1 METIEM
7 IKNKFDE
14 SSRIEYELYNMC
26 VNYIKERLS
35 SLPNNEIYLNFEV
48 TISYIGF
55 YNINPYSEVK
65 RIYLKDDDI
74 YADTE
79 DEDEYK
85 ITHASATELYEIA
98 EAIWHKTGKLL
109 C

>member
-26 VNYIKERLS
+26 VNYIKERLG
-35 SLPNNEIYLNFEV
+35 SLPNNEIYFDQDV
-48 TISYIGF
+48 SPIRIRF
-55 YNINPYSEVK
+55 YDYGEFTYALVNRV
-65 RIYLKDDDI
+65 YLIDEDI

-79 DEDEYK
+79 YIDGYEISGGNTIDLYK
-85 ITHASATELYEIA
+85 IAREIS
-98 EAIWHKTGKLL
+98 KY
-109 C
+109 

>member
-1 METIEM
+1 MICFKHNPTIINRSWSVSS
-7 IKNKFDE
+7 IK
-14 SSRIEYELYNMC
+14 I
-26 VNYIKERLS
+26 
-35 SLPNNEIYLNFEV
+35 
-48 TISYIGF
+48 

-85 ITHASATELYEIA
+85 ITHAAATELYEIA
-98 EAIWHKTGKLL
+98 EAIWHKTEM
-109 C
+109 

>member
-35 SLPNNEIYLNFEV
+35 SLPNNEIYFDQDV
-48 TISYIGF
+48 SPIRIRF
-55 YNINPYSEVK
+55 YDYREFTYALVNRV
-65 RIYLKDDDI
+65 YLIDGDI
-74 YADTE
+74 YADIE
-79 DEDEYK
+79 GVDFYD
-85 ITHASATELYEIA
+85 ITGAENIDLYNISCEIS
-98 EAIWHKTGKLL
+98 KY
-109 C
+109 

>member
-35 SLPNNEIYLNFEV
+35 SLPNNEIYFDQDVSPIGIRHYSNGVV
-48 TISYIGF
+48 TF
-55 YNINPYSEVK
+55 RLVNRV
-65 RIYLKDDDI
+65 YLIDGDI
-74 YADTE
+74 YADIE
-79 DEDEYK
+79 GVDF
-85 ITHASATELYEIA
+85 YEITGA
-98 EAIWHKTGKLL
+98 ENIDLYNISCEISKY
-109 C
+109 

>member
-7 IKNKFDE
+7 IKEKFGE

-35 SLPNNEIYLNFEV
+35 SLPDNEICFDPDTSLRIRYYGYGTITYSLVNRVYL
-48 TISYIGF
+48 IDG
-55 YNINPYSEVK
+55 
-65 RIYLKDDDI
+65 DI

-79 DEDEYK
+79 DIEG
-85 ITHASATELYEIA
+85 YEITDA
-98 EAIWHKTGKLL
+98 EVIDLYNISREISYIL
-109 C
+109 ID

>member
-35 SLPNNEIYLNFEV
+35 SLPNNEIYFGQDVSPIGIRHYSNGAV
-48 TISYIGF
+48 TF
-55 YNINPYSEVK
+55 RLVNRV
-65 RIYLKDDDI
+65 YLIDGDI
-74 YADTE
+74 YADIE
-79 DEDEYK
+79 GVD
-85 ITHASATELYEIA
+85 LYEITGA
-98 EAIWHKTGKLL
+98 ENIDLYNISCEISKY
-109 C
+109 

>member
-35 SLPNNEIYLNFEV
+35 SLPNNEIYFDQDV
-48 TISYIGF
+48 SPI
-55 YNINPYSEVK
+55 
-65 RIYLKDDDI
+65 
-74 YADTE
+74 
-79 DEDEYK
+79 
-85 ITHASATELYEIA
+85 
-98 EAIWHKTGKLL
+98 
-109 C
+109 